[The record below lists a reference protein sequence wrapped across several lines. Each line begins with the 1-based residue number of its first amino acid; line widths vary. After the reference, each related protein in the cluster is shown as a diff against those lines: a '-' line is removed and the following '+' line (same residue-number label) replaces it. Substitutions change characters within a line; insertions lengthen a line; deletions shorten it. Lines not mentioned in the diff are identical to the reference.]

1 MNPEVAMPLTLV
13 SPEIEKYAVEHTSP
27 LPGHLEELT
36 RFTYDEMSSPG
47 MLSGPIEGTLLQ
59 FLAWATGA
67 RRVLEI
73 GCFTGFSAQM
83 MAAAL
88 PDGGTVVTCEIDP
101 EVAKVAREHFD
112 KSPDGH
118 KIDLRV
124 GPALETLASLDGPF
138 DLVFI
143 DADKVQYLDYY
154 ELSLGMLS
162 DRGIIAVD
170 NVL

>member
-1 MNPEVAMPLTLV
+1 MPALV

-59 FLAWATGA
+59 FLVWAANA

-88 PDGGTVVTCEIDP
+88 PEGGTVVTCEIDP
-101 EVAKVAREHFD
+101 EVAKVAREHFE

-124 GPALETLASLDGPF
+124 VPALYTLKSLVGPF
-138 DLVFI
+138 DPT
-143 DADKVQYLDYY
+143 DAVGLRA
-154 ELSLGMLS
+154 EPLRRCL
-162 DRGIIAVD
+162 R
-170 NVL
+170 

>member
-1 MNPEVAMPLTLV
+1 MPSLV

-36 RFTYDEMSSPG
+36 RFTYDQMDSPG

-59 FLAWATGA
+59 FFAWATNA

-88 PDGGTVVTCEIDP
+88 PEGGTVVTCEIDP
-101 EVAKVAREHFD
+101 KAAAVAREFFG
-112 KSPDGH
+112 KSPH
-118 KIDLRV
+118 
-124 GPALETLASLDGPF
+124 ASTSTSRF
-138 DLVFI
+138 
-143 DADKVQYLDYY
+143 
-154 ELSLGMLS
+154 GM
-162 DRGIIAVD
+162 R
-170 NVL
+170 